1 MVFVGYQPS
10 QRLLQWYLA
19 SYLPIIE
26 PHVASL
32 LGGIVNT
39 DMPHIRQLGSIAS
52 LILYNMDISCHI
64 DLSGCGVLPARLKRF
79 GSDGRM
85 LTGTFLRFVS
95 LCDIAKFKSA
105 TLSCLSRGI

>member
-10 QRLLQWYLA
+10 QRLLQWA

-52 LILYNMDISCHI
+52 LIFYNMDVSCHI
-64 DLSGCGVLPARLKRF
+64 DLSGMWRSACSFKTVRLGWQNVDWDVL
-79 GSDGRM
+79 D
-85 LTGTFLRFVS
+85 V
-95 LCDIAKFKSA
+95 C
-105 TLSCLSRGI
+105 